1 MKSGTIRI
9 SRSRQGGITVR
20 ATGKAAN
27 ALVNAMAS
35 SMTGEP
41 SEKACNGCG
50 MTGGGHCP
58 DCGPVMGDATYNEMF
73 NSQKQEG

>member
-27 ALVNAMAS
+27 ELFNAMTA

-41 SEKACNGCG
+41 LEKVCAGCG
-50 MTGGGHCP
+50 MTGGSKCP

-73 NSQKQEG
+73 NSQK

>member
-27 ALVNAMAS
+27 ELFNAMAS
-35 SMTGEP
+35 SMTSEP
-41 SEKACNGCG
+41 SEKVCTGCG
-50 MTGGGHCP
+50 MTGGGKCP